1 MIKGYTPIIYAS
13 NNHIDKHKV
22 KTVGNKKKQKHIGNS
37 NRQKKKKDL
46 GKSNNKV
53 NLIKIH

>member
-22 KTVGNKKKQKHIGNS
+22 KTMGNKKKQKHIGNS
-37 NRQKKKKDL
+37 SRQKKKDL
-46 GKSNNKV
+46 GKSNN
-53 NLIKIH
+53 IKIH